1 MSETREPDAFAQLR
15 AYVSAGGTRT
25 ETTVTEIPSPSRM
38 APFSIA
44 LAADVSGVEH
54 GIDSDLGTGRF
65 IALYDP
71 DEPEGWHGAYRIVS
85 FAQAPLEPEIGV
97 DEFVADVTWSWLVD
111 ALAAHGA
118 EYDHASGTATKIIS
132 RGYGELAAQG
142 DGAQL
147 ELRASWT
154 PRVVDL
160 GGAGLGGAG
169 LGRAGLGG
177 AGFGGV
183 DLVAHVAAWEEI
195 VAMLAGLPPSSD
207 GVTLLGPRRL
217 ARD

>member
-1 MSETREPDAFAQLR
+1 MSESREPDAFARLR
-15 AYVSAGGTRT
+15 AFVASDRPRT
-25 ETTVTEIPSPSRM
+25 ETTVTEIPSPSRI
-38 APFSIA
+38 APHSLA
-44 LAADVSGVEH
+44 LAADVSGAVH

-71 DEPEGWHGAYRIVS
+71 EEPDGWDGAFRIVT

-118 EYDHASGTATKIIS
+118 TYDHASGTATKIIS
-132 RGYGELAAQG
+132 RGYGDLAAQG

-154 PRVVDL
+154 PLDEDL
-160 GGAGLGGAG
+160 T
-169 LGRAGLGG
+169 
-177 AGFGGV
+177 
-183 DLVAHVAAWEEI
+183 AHVRAWEDI
-195 VAMLAGLPPSSD
+195 VAMLAGLPPTSD
-207 GVTLLGPRRL
+207 GVTLLAPRRT

>member
-1 MSETREPDAFAQLR
+1 MSDTPEASQEPEAFARLR
-15 AYVSAGGTRT
+15 AFVSEAATRP
-25 ETTVTEIPSPSRM
+25 ETTVTEIPSPSRI
-38 APFSIA
+38 APFSLA
-44 LAADVSGVEH
+44 LAADVSGVAH
-54 GIDSDLGTGRF
+54 GVDSDLGTGRF

-71 DEPEGWHGAYRIVS
+71 EEPDEWNGPFRIVT

-118 EYDHASGTATKIIS
+118 SYTHASGTATKIIS
-132 RGYGELAAQG
+132 RGYGELSAQG

-154 PRVVDL
+154 PTDDDL
-160 GGAGLGGAG
+160 T
-169 LGRAGLGG
+169 
-177 AGFGGV
+177 
-183 DLVAHVAAWEEI
+183 AHVEAWQDI
-195 VAMLAGLPPSSD
+195 VAMLAGLPPAAD
-207 GVTLLGPRRL
+207 GVTLLAPRRL

>member
-1 MSETREPDAFAQLR
+1 MAS
-15 AYVSAGGTRT
+15 GGTRA
-25 ETTVTEIPSPSRM
+25 ETTITEIPSPSRI

-44 LAADVSGVEH
+44 LAADVSGAVH

-65 IALYDP
+65 IALHDP
-71 DEPEGWHGAYRIVS
+71 SEPEGWGGAYRIVT

-118 EYDHASGTATKIIS
+118 AYDHASGTATKIIS
-132 RGYGELAAQG
+132 RGYGDLSAQG

-154 PRVVDL
+154 PRGDDL
-160 GGAGLGGAG
+160 T
-169 LGRAGLGG
+169 
-177 AGFGGV
+177 
-183 DLVAHVAAWEEI
+183 AHVAAWEEI
-195 VAMLAGLPPSSD
+195 VAMLAGLPPASD
-207 GVTLLGPRRL
+207 GVTLLAPRRL

>member
-1 MSETREPDAFAQLR
+1 VSDTHEPTAEPEAFAGLR
-15 AYVSAGGTRT
+15 AFVSTGGTRS
-25 ETTVTEIPSPSRM
+25 ETTVTEIPSPSRL

-54 GIDSDLGTGRF
+54 GVDSDLGTGRF

-71 DEPEGWHGAYRIVS
+71 SEPAGWAGAFRIVT

-111 ALAAHGA
+111 ALAANGA

-132 RGYGELAAQG
+132 RGYGDLAAQG

-154 PRVVDL
+154 PR
-160 GGAGLGGAG
+160 GT
-169 LGRAGLGG
+169 
-177 AGFGGV
+177 
-183 DLVAHVAAWEEI
+183 DLVAHVEAWEEI

>member
-1 MSETREPDAFAQLR
+1 VSESREPEAFERLR
-15 AYVSAGGTRT
+15 AFVAPGRTRT
-25 ETTVTEIPSPSRM
+25 ETTVTEIPSPSRI
-38 APFSIA
+38 APHSIA
-44 LAADVSGVEH
+44 LAADVSGAVH

-71 DEPEGWHGAYRIVS
+71 AEPEGWGGAFRVVT

-118 EYDHASGTATKIIS
+118 TYDRASGTATKIIS
-132 RGYGELAAQG
+132 RGYGDLAAQG

-154 PRVVDL
+154 PRDEDL
-160 GGAGLGGAG
+160 T
-169 LGRAGLGG
+169 
-177 AGFGGV
+177 
-183 DLVAHVAAWEEI
+183 AHVEAWEEI
-195 VAMLAGLPPSSD
+195 VAMLAGLPPASD
-207 GVTLLGPRRL
+207 GVTLLAPRRTTK
-217 ARD
+217 

>member
-1 MSETREPDAFAQLR
+1 MSETREPDAFARLR
-15 AYVSAGGTRT
+15 AFVSSGSSRS
-25 ETTVTEIPSPSRM
+25 ETTVTEIPSPTRI

-44 LAADVSGVEH
+44 LAADVSGTAHGVE
-54 GIDSDLGTGRF
+54 SDLGTGRF

-71 DEPEGWHGAYRIVS
+71 EEPEGWGGAFRVVS

-111 ALAAHGA
+111 ALETHGA

-132 RGYGELAAQG
+132 RGYGDLAAQS

-154 PRVVDL
+154 PRGDDL
-160 GGAGLGGAG
+160 T
-169 LGRAGLGG
+169 
-177 AGFGGV
+177 
-183 DLVAHVAAWEEI
+183 AHVQAWQDI
-195 VAMLAGLPPSSD
+195 VAMLAGLPPASD
-207 GVTLLGPRRL
+207 GVTLLAPRRL
-217 ARD
+217 AK

>member
-1 MSETREPDAFAQLR
+1 VSETREPDAFARLR
-15 AYVSAGGTRT
+15 AFVSSGSSRS
-25 ETTVTEIPSPSRM
+25 ETTVTEIPSPTRI

-44 LAADVSGVEH
+44 LAADVSGTAHGVE
-54 GIDSDLGTGRF
+54 SDLGTGRF

-71 DEPEGWHGAYRIVS
+71 EEPEGWGGAFRVVS

-111 ALAAHGA
+111 ALETHGA

-132 RGYGELAAQG
+132 RGYGDLAAQG

-154 PRVVDL
+154 PRGDDL
-160 GGAGLGGAG
+160 T
-169 LGRAGLGG
+169 
-177 AGFGGV
+177 
-183 DLVAHVAAWEEI
+183 AHVRAWQDI
-195 VAMLAGLPPSSD
+195 VAMLAGLPPASD
-207 GVTLLGPRRL
+207 GVTLLAPRRL
-217 ARD
+217 AK

>member
-1 MSETREPDAFAQLR
+1 MSESREPEAFERLR
-15 AYVSAGGTRT
+15 AHVSTERTRS
-25 ETTVTEIPSPSRM
+25 ETTITEIPSPTRI
-38 APFSIA
+38 APHSIA
-44 LAADVSGVEH
+44 LAADVSGAAH
-54 GIDSDLGTGRF
+54 GVDSDLGTGRF

-71 DEPEGWHGAYRIVS
+71 EEPESWQGAFRIVT

-132 RGYGELAAQG
+132 RGYGDLAAQG

-154 PRVVDL
+154 PRSDDL
-160 GGAGLGGAG
+160 TP
-169 LGRAGLGG
+169 
-177 AGFGGV
+177 
-183 DLVAHVAAWEEI
+183 HVAAWEEI
-195 VAMLAGLPPSSD
+195 VAMLAGLPPTSD
-207 GVTLLGPRRL
+207 GVTLMAPRRT
-217 ARD
+217 AK

>member
-1 MSETREPDAFAQLR
+1 MSESREPDAFARLR
-15 AYVSAGGTRT
+15 AFVASDRPRT
-25 ETTVTEIPSPSRM
+25 ETTVTEIPSPSRI
-38 APFSIA
+38 APWSLA
-44 LAADVSGVEH
+44 LAADVSGAVH
-54 GIDSDLGTGRF
+54 GVDSDLGTGRF

-71 DEPEGWHGAYRIVS
+71 EEPQGWDGPFRIVT

-118 EYDHASGTATKIIS
+118 TYDHASGTATKIIS
-132 RGYGELAAQG
+132 RGYGDLAAQG

-154 PRVVDL
+154 PRDEDL
-160 GGAGLGGAG
+160 T
-169 LGRAGLGG
+169 
-177 AGFGGV
+177 
-183 DLVAHVAAWEEI
+183 AHVRAWEDI
-195 VAMLAGLPPSSD
+195 VAMLAGLPPTSD
-207 GVTLLGPRRL
+207 GVTLLAPRRT

>member
-1 MSETREPDAFAQLR
+1 MSETREPEAFAQLR
-15 AYVSAGGTRT
+15 AFVSSGGTRT

-44 LAADVSGVEH
+44 LAADVSGAAH
-54 GIDSDLGTGRF
+54 GVDSDLGTGRF

-71 DEPEGWHGAYRIVS
+71 AEPEGWHGPFRIVT

-111 ALAAHGA
+111 ALEAHGA
-118 EYDHASGTATKIIS
+118 AHDHASGTATKIIS

-154 PRVVDL
+154 PHVTDVD
-160 GGAGLGGAG
+160 GT
-169 LGRAGLGG
+169 
-177 AGFGGV
+177 
-183 DLVAHVAAWEEI
+183 DLVAHVEAWEEI

-217 ARD
+217 AK

>member
-1 MSETREPDAFAQLR
+1 MSETREPDAFARLR
-15 AYVSAGGTRT
+15 AFVASGGARA
-25 ETTVTEIPSPSRM
+25 ETTVTEIPSPSRI

-44 LAADVSGVEH
+44 LAADVSGATH

-65 IALYDP
+65 IALHDP
-71 DEPEGWHGAYRIVS
+71 DEPEGWGGAFRIVT

-118 EYDHASGTATKIIS
+118 TYDHASGTATKIIS
-132 RGYGELAAQG
+132 RGYGDLAAQG

-154 PRVVDL
+154 PRGEDL
-160 GGAGLGGAG
+160 T
-169 LGRAGLGG
+169 
-177 AGFGGV
+177 
-183 DLVAHVAAWEEI
+183 AHVEAWEEI
-195 VAMLAGLPPSSD
+195 VAMLAGLPPASD
-207 GVTLLGPRRL
+207 GVTLLAPRRL

>member
-1 MSETREPDAFAQLR
+1 MA
-15 AYVSAGGTRT
+15 AGGTRS
-25 ETTVTEIPSPSRM
+25 ETTVTEIPSPSRL

-54 GIDSDLGTGRF
+54 GVDSDLGTGRF
-65 IALYDP
+65 IALHDP
-71 DEPEGWHGAYRIVS
+71 SEPEGWAGAFRIVT

-118 EYDHASGTATKIIS
+118 EYDRASGTATKIIS

-154 PRVVDL
+154 PRGDL
-160 GGAGLGGAG
+160 DAGG
-169 LGRAGLGG
+169 
-177 AGFGGV
+177 
-183 DLVAHVAAWEEI
+183 LVAHVEAWEEI
-195 VAMLAGLPPSSD
+195 VTMLAGLPPSSD
-207 GVTLLGPRRL
+207 GVSLLAPRRL

>member
-1 MSETREPDAFAQLR
+1 MSETREPDAFARLR
-15 AYVSAGGTRT
+15 AFVSSGSSRS
-25 ETTVTEIPSPSRM
+25 ETTVTEIPSPTRI

-44 LAADVSGVEH
+44 LAADVSGTAHGVE
-54 GIDSDLGTGRF
+54 SDLGTGRF

-71 DEPEGWHGAYRIVS
+71 EEPEGWGGAFRVVS

-111 ALAAHGA
+111 ALETHGA
-118 EYDHASGTATKIIS
+118 DYDHASGTATKIIS

-154 PRVVDL
+154 PRGDDL
-160 GGAGLGGAG
+160 T
-169 LGRAGLGG
+169 
-177 AGFGGV
+177 
-183 DLVAHVAAWEEI
+183 AHVQAWQDI
-195 VAMLAGLPPSSD
+195 VAMLAGLPPASD
-207 GVTLLGPRRL
+207 GVTLLAPRRL
-217 ARD
+217 AK

>member
-1 MSETREPDAFAQLR
+1 MSETREPDAFARLR
-15 AYVSAGGTRT
+15 AFVSSGSSRS
-25 ETTVTEIPSPSRM
+25 ETTVTEIPSPTRI

-44 LAADVSGVEH
+44 LAADVSGTAHGVE
-54 GIDSDLGTGRF
+54 SDLGTGRF

-71 DEPEGWHGAYRIVS
+71 EEPEGWGGAFRVVS

-111 ALAAHGA
+111 ALETHGA

-132 RGYGELAAQG
+132 RGYGDLAAQG

-154 PRVVDL
+154 PRGDDL
-160 GGAGLGGAG
+160 T
-169 LGRAGLGG
+169 
-177 AGFGGV
+177 
-183 DLVAHVAAWEEI
+183 AHVQAWQDI
-195 VAMLAGLPPSSD
+195 VAMLAGLPPASD
-207 GVTLLGPRRL
+207 GVTLLAPRRL
-217 ARD
+217 AK

>member
-1 MSETREPDAFAQLR
+1 VSDSRETSTEPAAFAGLR
-15 AYVSAGGTRT
+15 EFVARGATRR
-25 ETTVTEIPSPSRM
+25 ETTVTEIPSPSRI

-44 LAADVSGVEH
+44 LAADVSGTEH
-54 GIDSDLGTGRF
+54 GVDSDLGTGRF
-65 IALYDP
+65 IALHDP
-71 DEPEGWHGAYRIVS
+71 DEPEGWHGPFRVVT

-132 RGYGELAAQG
+132 RGYGELASQG

-154 PRVVDL
+154 PQGDDL
-160 GGAGLGGAG
+160 TP
-169 LGRAGLGG
+169 
-177 AGFGGV
+177 
-183 DLVAHVAAWEEI
+183 HVEAWEDI
-195 VAMLAGLPPSSD
+195 VAMLAGLPPASD
-207 GVTLLGPRRL
+207 GVTLLAPRRL

>member
-1 MSETREPDAFAQLR
+1 MVSDSPEPTTEPEAFARLR
-15 AYVSAGGTRT
+15 AFVAGGANRT
-25 ETTVTEIPSPSRM
+25 ETTLTEIPSPSRI

-44 LAADVSGVEH
+44 LAADVSGAEH
-54 GIDSDLGTGRF
+54 GVDSDLGTGRF
-65 IALYDP
+65 IALHDP
-71 DEPEGWHGAYRIVS
+71 SEPEGWNGAFRIVT

-118 EYDHASGTATKIIS
+118 AYSNASGTATKIIS
-132 RGYGELAAQG
+132 RGYGELASQG

-154 PRVVDL
+154 PVGDDL
-160 GGAGLGGAG
+160 T
-169 LGRAGLGG
+169 
-177 AGFGGV
+177 
-183 DLVAHVAAWEEI
+183 AHVEAWEDI
-195 VAMLAGLPPSSD
+195 VAMLAGLPPTSD
-207 GVTLLGPRRL
+207 GVTLLAPRRL

>member
-1 MSETREPDAFAQLR
+1 MSETREPDAFARLR
-15 AYVSAGGTRT
+15 AFVASGGTRA
-25 ETTVTEIPSPSRM
+25 ETTITEIPSPSRI

-44 LAADVSGVEH
+44 LAADVSGAAH

-65 IALYDP
+65 SALHDP
-71 DEPEGWHGAYRIVS
+71 DEPEGWGGAFRIVT

-118 EYDHASGTATKIIS
+118 TYDHASGTATKIIS
-132 RGYGELAAQG
+132 RGYGDLAAQG

-147 ELRASWT
+147 ELRAAWP
-154 PRVVDL
+154 PRGDDL
-160 GGAGLGGAG
+160 T
-169 LGRAGLGG
+169 
-177 AGFGGV
+177 
-183 DLVAHVAAWEEI
+183 AHVEAWEEI
-195 VAMLAGLPPSSD
+195 VAMLAGLPPASD
-207 GVTLLGPRRL
+207 GVTLLAPRRL

>member
-1 MSETREPDAFAQLR
+1 VSETREPDAFARLR
-15 AYVSAGGTRT
+15 AFVSSGSSRS
-25 ETTVTEIPSPSRM
+25 ETTVTEIPSPTRI

-44 LAADVSGVEH
+44 LAADVSGTAHGVE
-54 GIDSDLGTGRF
+54 SDLGTGRF

-71 DEPEGWHGAYRIVS
+71 EEPEGWGGAFRVVS

-111 ALAAHGA
+111 ALETHGA

-132 RGYGELAAQG
+132 RGYGDLAAQG

-154 PRVVDL
+154 R
-160 GGAGLGGAG
+160 
-169 LGRAGLGG
+169 
-177 AGFGGV
+177 
-183 DLVAHVAAWEEI
+183 
-195 VAMLAGLPPSSD
+195 
-207 GVTLLGPRRL
+207 
-217 ARD
+217 